1 MKAGAPLKVGSG
13 LSMDEIDQVAIE
25 RKIPLRR
32 GRWRLLP
39 KGIEKEKG

>member
-1 MKAGAPLKVGSG
+1 MKVGAPLLAGSG
-13 LSMDEIDQVAIE
+13 ISMDKIDQVAIE

-39 KGIEKEKG
+39 KGIEKEKD